1 MRNIKAYKS
10 FFFHPCMHA
19 GTGLA
24 STNSTDNTTLLL
36 EVNSDIVL
44 FSIQNTSHG
53 ISIAVT
59 PLCPNQDDCFAPQS
73 LLIDGIFLP
82 EECTNV
88 PCNEHQLVITK
99 ALDNNSTIQYVIGV
113 PTVQSLLLLRFH
125 YHVQSHIFELVE
137 KATVNRGIVQYNCN
151 PTAIVSLKEVYYTLC
166 VNNSE
171 NRLIVLEID
180 NLEKFSDVTF
190 NSVLESLVDI
200 NLPITDISVVTRQS
214 KLYILFVGGSELTAI
229 DIGVFDFHSQNF
241 VDCTEIIY
249 RMRLRN
255 DTKSDDTIPY
265 LLYCSENYGLIDI
278 EDDFNPP
285 LSYYYNETGYP
296 VICQERDAIVAQI
309 TVFKDGVN
317 SILRHNGTNFTLPGQ
332 AISLED
338 SSCFGFEDTLL
349 YVYSDQDLGT
359 VIVHL
364 QKHILRELLIVKCQP
379 LIYSSSVLNNRY
391 VLQKQEYSD
400 SNITLILYDMQ
411 QQKFVAETAIEHSTS
426 LIQLLELPQPQQ
438 PDWSIKFTTPLTI
451 GVVVA
456 SIIAICVLVIA
467 IIGR

>member
-1 MRNIKAYKS
+1 MA
-10 FFFHPCMHA
+10 
-19 GTGLA
+19 
-24 STNSTDNTTLLL
+24 STDNATFSL

-99 ALDNNSTIQYVIGV
+99 VLDNNSTIQYVIGV

-166 VNNSE
+166 VNNS
-171 NRLIVLEID
+171 NDRLIVLVID
-180 NLEKFSDVTF
+180 NLERFSDVTF
-190 NSVLESLVDI
+190 NLIGRSVDVNL
-200 NLPITDISVVTRQS
+200 LPIMDISVVTRQS

-229 DIGVFDFHSQNF
+229 DIGVGDFHSQNF
-241 VDCTEIIY
+241 ADCTGTIY
-249 RMRLRN
+249 KMRLRN
-255 DTKSDDTIPY
+255 TTKTDETIPY
-265 LLYCSENYGLIDI
+265 LLYCNENYGLIEI

-296 VICQERDAIVAQI
+296 VICKKEDTIVAEI
-309 TVFKDGVN
+309 TILNDGVN
-317 SILRHNGTNFTLPGQ
+317 TILRHDGKNFTLPGQ
-332 AISLED
+332 AISLEE
-338 SSCFGFEDTLL
+338 SSCFGFKDALL

-359 VIVHL
+359 IIVYL
-364 QKHILRELLIVKCQP
+364 QKQILRELLIVKCQP
-379 LIYSSSVLNNRY
+379 LICSSSVLNNRY
-391 VLQKQEYSD
+391 VLLKQKYSD

-411 QQKFVAETAIEHSTS
+411 QQKFVSETSIEHTTS
-426 LIQLLELPQPQQ
+426 LIQLLELPQPQEA
-438 PDWSIKFTTPLTI
+438 DTSGSI
-451 GVVVA
+451 
-456 SIIAICVLVIA
+456 SIIIGSIIGGGGGGALLSIVVVIA
-467 IIGR
+467 IIG

>member
-1 MRNIKAYKS
+1 MA
-10 FFFHPCMHA
+10 
-19 GTGLA
+19 
-24 STNSTDNTTLLL
+24 STDNATFSL

-53 ISIAVT
+53 VSIAVT
-59 PLCPNQDDCFAPQS
+59 PLCPNQDDCFAPKS

-125 YHVQSHIFELVE
+125 YHVESYIFELVE

-166 VNNSE
+166 VNNS
-171 NRLIVLEID
+171 NDRLIVLVID
-180 NLEKFSDVTF
+180 NLERFSDVTF
-190 NSVLESLVDI
+190 NLIGRSVDVNL
-200 NLPITDISVVTRQS
+200 LPITDISVVTRQS

-229 DIGVFDFHSQNF
+229 DIGVGDFHSQNF
-241 VDCTEIIY
+241 ADCTGTIY
-249 RMRLRN
+249 RMHLRN
-255 DTKSDDTIPY
+255 DTKTDDTIPY
-265 LLYCSENYGLIDI
+265 LLYCNENYGSIDI

-309 TVFKDGVN
+309 TIFKDGVN
-317 SILRHNGTNFTLPGQ
+317 SILQHDSKNFTLPGQ
-332 AISLED
+332 EISLKE
-338 SSCFGFEDTLL
+338 SSCFGFQDALL

-359 VIVHL
+359 IIVDL
-364 QKHILRELLIVKCQP
+364 QKQILRELLIEKCQS
-379 LIYSSSVLNNRY
+379 LFCSSTVLNNRY
-391 VLQKQEYSD
+391 VVLKEQYSD
-400 SNITLILYDMQ
+400 SNTILRLYDML
-411 QQKFVAETAIEHSTS
+411 QQKFVSETGIGHTTS
-426 LIQLLELPQPQQ
+426 LIQLIELPQPEKLA
-438 PDWSIKFTTPLTI
+438 SIIIGSII
-451 GVVVA
+451 GVVVL
-456 SIIAICVLVIA
+456 SIIAMCVLVVA
-467 IIGR
+467 IR